1 MKGKKKLLLGI
12 VVILVAAVY
21 YYAALPAVNIHS
33 SETWFFMIALVIVI
47 ALLYM
52 KKGQIGIREL
62 KQSKMMKSLGV
73 VVLGLGIIYLA
84 GTLLSS
90 PIINAKKYQKL
101 MKVEERTFTE
111 DIEEQ
116 SFDKVPLLDKD
127 TAEILGDRKM
137 GSMVDMVSQFDADN
151 IYSQINYQD
160 NPVRVT
166 PLKYASLIKWFTNRS
181 EGIPAYIRINMATQ
195 ETELVKLDEGI
206 KYTTSEHFN
215 RNIYR
220 HLRFAHPTYIYGEL
234 SFEIDEEGVPY
245 WIAPVKKYNIGLFGG
260 ETVGKV
266 VLCNAVTGEM
276 KTYDVEDVPQW
287 VDRVYSADLLVQL
300 FDYYGTLKHGFLNSV
315 LGQKDCLETTDGYN
329 YLALEDDVWMY
340 TGVTSVNGDQSN
352 VGFVLSN
359 QRTMETRYYE
369 VEGATEA
376 AAMSSAEGQV
386 QNLKYTAT
394 FPLLLNISGEP
405 TYFIALKDDAGLVK
419 KYAMVNVQ
427 RYQIVAIGDS
437 VSQCEENYLEL
448 LLSNGVK
455 EKEKDTREVLEISGK
470 ITKIAQAVLDGTSHY
485 YLMVEGSEEI
495 FDSSVVDF
503 IDVVRCEVGQEITM
517 EYKKGEKANT
527 VMSLTFE
534 GAEPA
539 NATASEDEVAE

>member
-1 MKGKKKLLLGI
+1 MKGKKKLLLSI
-12 VVILVAAVY
+12 VVILVAAAY

-62 KQSKMMKSLGV
+62 KQSKMMKSFGV

-101 MKVEERTFTE
+101 MKVEEGTFTE

-116 SFDKVPLLDKD
+116 SFDKVPLLDKE

-234 SFEIDEEGVPY
+234 SFEIDEKGVPY

-315 LGQKDCLETTDGYN
+315 LSQKDCLETTDGYN

-386 QNLKYTAT
+386 QNLKYMAT

-455 EKEKDTREVLEISGK
+455 EEEKDTREVLEISGK

-495 FDSSVVDF
+495 FDASVVDF

-527 VMSLTFE
+527 VMSLTFD

-539 NATASEDEVAE
+539 NAEASEDEVAE

>member
-1 MKGKKKLLLGI
+1 
-12 VVILVAAVY
+12 
-21 YYAALPAVNIHS
+21 
-33 SETWFFMIALVIVI
+33 
-47 ALLYM
+47 
-52 KKGQIGIREL
+52 
-62 KQSKMMKSLGV
+62 
-73 VVLGLGIIYLA
+73 
-84 GTLLSS
+84 
-90 PIINAKKYQKL
+90 
-101 MKVEERTFTE
+101 
-111 DIEEQ
+111 
-116 SFDKVPLLDKD
+116 
-127 TAEILGDRKM
+127 M

-234 SFEIDEEGVPY
+234 SFEIDEKGVPY

-315 LGQKDCLETTDGYN
+315 LSQKDCLETTDGYN

-405 TYFIALKDDAGLVK
+405 T
-419 KYAMVNVQ
+419 
-427 RYQIVAIGDS
+427 
-437 VSQCEENYLEL
+437 
-448 LLSNGVK
+448 
-455 EKEKDTREVLEISGK
+455 
-470 ITKIAQAVLDGTSHY
+470 
-485 YLMVEGSEEI
+485 
-495 FDSSVVDF
+495 
-503 IDVVRCEVGQEITM
+503 
-517 EYKKGEKANT
+517 
-527 VMSLTFE
+527 
-534 GAEPA
+534 
-539 NATASEDEVAE
+539 